1 MKTIGIRIEDKYE
14 MERRVAIIPSHVND
28 IISTNIK
35 FVVESSKKRVFKDEE
50 YRQAGAEIT
59 DNLKNADII
68 FGVKEMP
75 IDFFEDN
82 KTYLFF
88 SHTIKGQDYNM
99 PLLKRMVEKKVN
111 LIEYEKIA
119 DESGKRLIFFGRY
132 AGIAGM
138 INSFWSYGQRNKV
151 LGTETAFSSLKQA
164 HKYSSL
170 DEAKDAL
177 KLVATEIK
185 NNGIPKDLAPL
196 TIGITGYG
204 NVARGA
210 QEIIDIFENTEISPN
225 ELLQLRKSGNYD
237 NKTIYK
243 IIFKEEHI
251 SKPKDETAKFELQHY
266 YKNPQEYVNNFEQYV
281 SEISILMNCMY
292 WGPEYPRIITK
303 DFLAKL
309 FKQPNNKLLIIGDV
323 TCDPDGSI
331 ESTHI
336 GTYIEDPVFVYNPE
350 TRKPSMGF
358 EGYGLLTMA
367 VDILPSELPR
377 EASIGFSEALF
388 PFVKE
393 LTETDFTLPFD
404 KLVIPAPFK
413 RALILHNGEFTPDYK
428 YMENFVK

>member
-1 MKTIGIRIEDKYE
+1 MKTIGIRIEDKYK
-14 MERRVAIIPSHVND
+14 MERRVAIIPEHINS
-28 IISTNIK
+28 IKSSNIK
-35 FVVESSKKRVFKDEE
+35 FLVESSEKRVFTDSE
-50 YRQAGAEIT
+50 YKNAGALIT
-59 DNLKNADII
+59 DSLSEASII

-75 IDFFEDN
+75 IDFFEKN

-99 PLLKRMVEKKVN
+99 PLLKRMIEKKIN

-119 DESGKRLIFFGRY
+119 DESGKRLIFFGRF
-132 AGIAGM
+132 AGLAGM

-151 LGTETAFSSLKQA
+151 LGIDTAFSTLKQS

-170 DEAKDAL
+170 EEAKEAL
-177 KLVATEIK
+177 KLVAEELKT
-185 NNGIPKDLAPL
+185 NGVPKELAPL
-196 TIGITGYG
+196 TVGITGYG

-210 QEIIDIFENTEISPN
+210 QEIINIFDNKEITPN
-225 ELLQLRKSGNYD
+225 ELLKLRESGNFD
-237 NKTIYK
+237 NKTIYQV
-243 IIFKEEHI
+243 IFKEEHI
-251 SKPKDETAKFELQHY
+251 SKPKDSAAKFELQHY
-266 YKNPQEYVNNFEQYV
+266 YNNPQEYENNFEQYV
-281 SEISILMNCMY
+281 SEVSILMNCMY
-292 WGPEYPRIITK
+292 WSPEYPRIITK
-303 DFLAKL
+303 DFLEKL
-309 FKQPNNKLLIIGDV
+309 FKNPNNKLQIIGDV

-377 EASIGFSEALF
+377 EASIGFSEALS
-388 PFVKE
+388 PFVKD
-393 LTETDFTLPFD
+393 LTETNFSLPFTE
-404 KLVIPAPFK
+404 LNIPAPFK

-428 YMENFVK
+428 YMKDYIK